1 LWPGAGNDRYD
12 RPVSNLRDAPVG
24 SIGGNL
30 RFGRSHFV
38 STVLLIGG
46 GTLMLRQNARDTWRE
61 AEGLVTGA
69 SPTGVWA
76 YRSLRGVCAEL
87 APLARQPHSGGDRIT
102 RGYLAHMHPF
112 KTLNKAFTLPRERL
126 KHPCRY

>member
-1 LWPGAGNDRYD
+1 
-12 RPVSNLRDAPVG
+12 VSNLRVAPVG

-46 GTLMLRQNARDTWRE
+46 GTLMLRQNARDTLRE
-61 AEGLVTGA
+61 AEGPVTGA

-87 APLARQPHSGGDRIT
+87 APLAAELAPLAREPHSGGDRIT

-126 KHPCRY
+126 KHPCRYQKENR

>member
-1 LWPGAGNDRYD
+1 
-12 RPVSNLRDAPVG
+12 VSNLRDAPVG

-46 GTLMLRQNARDTWRE
+46 GTSMRRQNARDTLRE
-61 AEGLVTGA
+61 AEGRA
-69 SPTGVWA
+69 
-76 YRSLRGVCAEL
+76 
-87 APLARQPHSGGDRIT
+87 IT
-102 RGYLAHMHPF
+102 WGYLAHMHPF